1 MILKGVCLEIIKP
14 NSRPFIIASVYRS
27 PDSSSKFFESFEYL
41 INVVDDEKK
50 LHMFGDLN
58 GDMLNDPP
66 DQPTKSLKSIYKL
79 YQLCQLIKEGTRIT
93 NTSSSLL
100 DHYPTTA
107 PEKITLLGGPHL
119 MNRG

>member
-1 MILKGVCLEIIKP
+1 MPPWIKLKSSGCLKGVCLEIIKP

-79 YQLCQLIKEGTRIT
+79 YQLCQLIKED
-93 NTSSSLL
+93 TSLVYGHIVL
-100 DHYPTTA
+100 WLP
-107 PEKITLLGGPHL
+107 
-119 MNRG
+119 R